1 MTTTTPGP
9 LFFYKDKS
17 GRGFTAAD
25 VELDTLLSSIDEDD
39 PETDYDGTPLHEWA
53 AEAEV
58 GDEWE
63 SATDKYIRTT

>member
-1 MTTTTPGP
+1 MTTTAPGP
-9 LFFYKDKS
+9 LFFWKDKT

-25 VELDTLLSSIDEDD
+25 VELGTILSSVDEDD
-39 PETDYDGTPLHEWA
+39 PATDYDGTPLQEWA

-63 SATDKYIRTT
+63 NATDHYIRTS